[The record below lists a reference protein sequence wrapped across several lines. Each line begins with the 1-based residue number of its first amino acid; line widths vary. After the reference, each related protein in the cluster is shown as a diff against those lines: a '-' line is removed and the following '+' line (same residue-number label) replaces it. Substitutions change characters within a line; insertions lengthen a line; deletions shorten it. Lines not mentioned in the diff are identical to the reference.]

1 MPIGSVELAPP
12 EAERHRVP
20 AVVRALRPRQWLKN
34 ILVLSAPL
42 AAGSLFQPDILTR
55 AVLAFITFCV
65 INSCIYL
72 INDIRDVSEDRQHPR
87 KRMRPIASGELSI
100 PAAWVLGL
108 VFGTV
113 GLVLGYLVSPGLGAT
128 VSVYVLLQL
137 AYSGFLKQQPILD
150 LAIVASG
157 FLLRVIAGGAAT
169 NIHLSHW
176 LLLVASFGSLFMVS
190 GKRYSE
196 ILRLGS
202 NTPTRRSMAGYTDS
216 FLRFVW
222 MLSAG
227 LVVIFYGLWAVH
239 NADRGPLDVGW
250 TVISIAPFA
259 LGLLQYARRIDT
271 GSAGAPEDVLIRD
284 RPLLIFGG
292 IWLIVICIA
301 VFA

>member
-1 MPIGSVELAPP
+1 MPDPAVAQT
-12 EAERHRVP
+12 RHRLPP
-20 AVVRALRPRQWLKN
+20 AVRALRPRQWLKN
-34 ILVLSAPL
+34 VLIFSAPL
-42 AAGSLFQPDILTR
+42 AAGSLFEPD
-55 AVLAFITFCV
+55 VLARSALAFVAFCL

-72 INDIRDVSEDRQHPR
+72 INDIRDVGEDRQHPR
-87 KRMRPIASGELSI
+87 KRERPIASGELSI
-100 PAAWVLGL
+100 PAGWMLGL
-108 VFGTV
+108 FFGAA

-137 AYSGFLKQQPILD
+137 AYSGFLKHQPILD
-150 LAIVASG
+150 LAIVAAG

-169 NIHLSHW
+169 DIHLSHW

-202 NTPTRRSMAGYTDS
+202 DTPTRRAMAGYTDS

-227 LVVIFYGLWAVH
+227 LVVIFYGLWAVG

-271 GSAGAPEDVLIRD
+271 GNAGAPEDVMIHD
-284 RPLLIFGG
+284 RSLLTFGG
-292 IWLIVICIA
+292 VWLVLICIA